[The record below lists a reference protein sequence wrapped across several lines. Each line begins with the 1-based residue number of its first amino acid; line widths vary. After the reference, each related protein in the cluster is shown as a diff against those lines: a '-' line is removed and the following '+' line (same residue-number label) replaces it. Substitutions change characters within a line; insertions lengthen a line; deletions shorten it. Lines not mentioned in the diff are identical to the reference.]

1 MIGHTTAIIG
11 AAEVL
16 LHLLGAIVCTSV
28 VSWMMTRREARSAE
42 RDAIIV
48 ALSVTAVW
56 CIVLAATG
64 AGSRPAIFAETG
76 RDIAWL
82 FVLYRLF
89 ASDGR
94 HHSLL
99 PIQPLMIA
107 LVFVELLQFVL
118 LAIDSTLVLTA
129 HLAQTVFH
137 LSAMFRV
144 MVAVGVLVLLHNLYL
159 GAAPTVRVRLRWI
172 TASLGAIWVFDLNFY
187 TVAYLGDGLPDG
199 LAALRGLTAAMIAVP
214 MAIGTSRAGGDLKFG
229 PSRIVA
235 FQSLLLLV
243 IGAYLLFMVIVAQS
257 LALIGGNAARLAQV
271 GFVFVT
277 SMVALLRLPSP
288 QLRGWL
294 KVTVIKHLFQ
304 HRYDYRAE
312 WLRFT
317 QTIGRG
323 GDSAMPLH
331 ERAVQALA
339 DVTDSPGGLLLSSDE
354 RGGLE
359 MAAVWQWT
367 EMTVPPIPISSSVA
381 AMIERDR
388 MIIDLDDVRSS
399 STTAA
404 PFPNWLIDSQSAW
417 ALVPLMHYNRLVGVI
432 VLARPLSY
440 RKLDWEDF
448 DLLRVVGQ
456 QLASFLA
463 ERNGQEALG
472 EATRFEEFHRR
483 IAFVMHDIKNLASQM
498 SLLARNAEKHA
509 DNPDFRADM
518 LVTLRN
524 SADKLNNLLARLGR
538 YGSGAAERVEPVSL
552 EQLATQVSARFAGGH
567 PVVITE
573 STPCEVLANPENLD
587 QALVHLVQNAVDA
600 SPAESTVFLRV
611 IRDQLNGMIEIL
623 DAGPGMSAD
632 FIRTRLF
639 KPFVSSKSGGFGI
652 GAFEAR
658 ELIRAMNGRLDVES
672 REGLGTRFFVR
683 LPLSATPSLSG
694 DPMALI
700 AKVA

>member
-1 MIGHTTAIIG
+1 MIGHTTTIIG

-42 RDAIIV
+42 REVIIV

-94 HHSLL
+94 HHSLA

-129 HLAQTVFH
+129 QLAQTVFH

-144 MVAVGVLVLLHNLYL
+144 MVAVGVLVLVHNLYF
-159 GAAPTVRVRLRWI
+159 GAAPTDRVRLRWI

-277 SMVALLRLPSP
+277 SMVALLWLPSP

-294 KVTVIKHLFQ
+294 KITVIKHLFQ

-323 GDSAMPLH
+323 GDSALPLH

-359 MAAVWQWT
+359 LAAVWQWT
-367 EMTVPPIPISSSVA
+367 EMTVPPIPISSAVA
-381 AMIERDR
+381 ALIERDR
-388 MIIDLDDVRSS
+388 MIIDLDDVRAS
-399 STTAA
+399 STTAV

-498 SLLARNAEKHA
+498 SLLAQNAEKHA

-552 EQLATQVSARFAGGH
+552 EQLVTQVSARFAGGH

-658 ELIRAMNGRLDVES
+658 ELVRAMNGRLDVES

-683 LPLSATPSLSG
+683 LPLSATSSLSG
-694 DPMALI
+694 DPMSLI